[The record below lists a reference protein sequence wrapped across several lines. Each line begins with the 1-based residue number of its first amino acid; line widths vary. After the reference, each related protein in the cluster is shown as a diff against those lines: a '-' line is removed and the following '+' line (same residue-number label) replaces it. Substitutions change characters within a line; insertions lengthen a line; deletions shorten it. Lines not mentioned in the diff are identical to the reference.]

1 MSKNMTP
8 KSLTTEWEQG
18 RTGRIIY
25 TRIAPNEDLVQT
37 IEKLCRDLKM
47 QAAVVR
53 GSLGSLA
60 QASLERSSGKTF
72 EVTGNA
78 IELLTISGEV
88 RIDCDGIP
96 CANLHGT
103 IADTEG
109 RVFGGRFVR
118 GRNPV
123 CITVELVLEEWLADA
138 PLRIKRL
145 VA

>member
-1 MSKNMTP
+1 MTAIN
-8 KSLTTEWEQG
+8 LTTDWEQG

-37 IEKLCRDLKM
+37 VERLCRDLHM
-47 QAAVVR
+47 QTAVVR

-88 RIDCDGIP
+88 RMDNAGIP
-96 CANLHGT
+96 CANIHGT

-123 CITVELVLEEWLADA
+123 CITVELVLEEWLAEI
-138 PLRIKRL
+138 PLNAKSL

>member
-1 MSKNMTP
+1 MSIVKG
-8 KSLTTEWEQG
+8 LTTEWEEG

-37 IEKLCRDLKM
+37 VEKLCNDLKM
-47 QAAVVR
+47 QTAVVR

-72 EVTGNA
+72 EITGNA

-88 RIDCDGIP
+88 RVDSDGVP
-96 CANLHGT
+96 RANIHGT

-109 RVFGGRFVR
+109 HVFGGRFVR

-138 PLRIKRL
+138 PLSGERL